1 MEKILNLN
9 NNLISQVLNKKEEN
23 TKKENKAENKE
34 SFRLV
39 PKMNPLVIIILLVLS
54 IVTTVLYI
62 YGVYLAFFCSKNLIN
77 LLTNLM
83 ASLLLPHLHLIYR
96 IARPCNEMVWLTKRT
111 AIILTVMLL
120 IVIPVVL
127 MLLPKNTKLYLSLIL
142 GGNTIIGST
151 YNFSLWGVLMIP
163 FVLLMVTLVAF

>member
-23 TKKENKAENKE
+23 TKKENKE
-34 SFRLV
+34 SFRLK
-39 PKMNPLVIIILLVLS
+39 PKMSPLVIIILLVLS

-111 AIILTVMLL
+111 AIILTVILL

>member
-23 TKKENKAENKE
+23 TKKENKE
-34 SFRLV
+34 SFRLK
-39 PKMNPLVIIILLVLS
+39 PKMSPLVIIILLVLS

-111 AIILTVMLL
+111 AIILTVILL

-142 GGNTIIGST
+142 SGNTIIGST
-151 YNFSLWGVLMIP
+151 YNFSLWGILMIP

>member
-23 TKKENKAENKE
+23 TKKENKE
-34 SFRLV
+34 SFRLK
-39 PKMNPLVIIILLVLS
+39 PKMSPLVIIILLVLS

-111 AIILTVMLL
+111 AIILTVILL

-142 GGNTIIGST
+142 SGNTIIGST

>member
-23 TKKENKAENKE
+23 TKKENKE
-34 SFRLV
+34 SFRLK
-39 PKMNPLVIIILLVLS
+39 PKMSPLVIIILLVLS

-111 AIILTVMLL
+111 AIILTVILL

-151 YNFSLWGVLMIP
+151 YNFSLWGILMIP

>member
-23 TKKENKAENKE
+23 TKKENKE

>member
-23 TKKENKAENKE
+23 TKKENKE
-34 SFRLV
+34 SFRLK
-39 PKMNPLVIIILLVLS
+39 PKMSPLVIIILLVLS

-111 AIILTVMLL
+111 AIILTVLLL

-151 YNFSLWGVLMIP
+151 YNFSLWGILMIP

>member
-34 SFRLV
+34 SFKLK
-39 PKMNPLVIIILLVLS
+39 PKMSPLVIIILLVLS

-96 IARPCNEMVWLTKRT
+96 IARPCNEMVYALQKE
-111 AIILTVMLL
+111 
-120 IVIPVVL
+120 PQ
-127 MLLPKNTKLYLSLIL
+127 LY
-142 GGNTIIGST
+142 
-151 YNFSLWGVLMIP
+151 
-163 FVLLMVTLVAF
+163 